1 MNLLFDL
8 GGTHFRYY
16 ILDDNT
22 LIYQNKDLRNDDI
35 LKQLNKCLN
44 EIFLI
49 YKITD
54 IKVSI
59 AGIVNNYQI
68 FGCMNAGINNGNK
81 LLKSFNN
88 INLFYINDGDA
99 SLLGELYFND
109 IDYKNKNIL
118 NLIFGT
124 GVGCGLMIDGKL
136 MKNSEIHKFIEP
148 FMKKNYLTENNLD
161 LVTSFLSEELSK
173 FIELLNLDY
182 IIINGYVKNYN
193 KFKSNFLKKLN
204 YNEYFQTNIIF
215 SNCEN
220 PIFLGLKNY

>member
-16 ILDDNT
+16 ILDNNI
-22 LIYQNKDLRNDDI
+22 LIDQQKYLRENDI
-35 LKQLNKCLN
+35 LEQLYKYLN
-44 EIFLI
+44 DIFLI
-49 YKITD
+49 YKIANVK
-54 IKVSI
+54 ISI
-59 AGIVNNYQI
+59 AGIVSNYQI
-68 FGCMNAGINNGNK
+68 FGCMNAGIINGTK
-81 LLKSFNN
+81 LLKSINN
-88 INLFYINDGDA
+88 INLSYINDGDA
-99 SLLGELYFND
+99 SLLGELYFNNLNF
-109 IDYKNKNIL
+109 KNKNIL

-124 GVGCGLMIDGKL
+124 GVGCGLMIHGKL
-136 MKNSEIHKFIEP
+136 INNSEIHKFIEP

-193 KFKSNFLKKLN
+193 SFKSNFIKKLN
-204 YNEYFQTNIIF
+204 YNEYFKTNIVF

-220 PIFLGLKNY
+220 PIYLGLVNY